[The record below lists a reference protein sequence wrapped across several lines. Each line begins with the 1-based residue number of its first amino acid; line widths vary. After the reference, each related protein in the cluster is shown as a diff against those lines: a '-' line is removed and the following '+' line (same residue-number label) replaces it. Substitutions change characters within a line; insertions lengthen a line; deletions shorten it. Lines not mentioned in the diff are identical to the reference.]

1 MDDVATGRDAEIV
14 LSDKTGALLMVNKEE
29 RWLIRE
35 LLFMTL
41 NSENGKSYIGKKL
54 GLQYIEVAQELLKAL
69 GSM

>member
-29 RWLIRE
+29 RRLIRE

-54 GLQYIEVAQELLKAL
+54 GPQYIEVAQELLKAL